1 MSTMSTQS
9 EKIPDKIPERVP
21 DNIQSCCECLCYSY
35 RLDAEFREACILST
49 TSILAECGIAVGRD
63 TAERFTDKL
72 FGEMR
77 ERIDVSY

>member
-1 MSTMSTQS
+1 MSTKSTQDNH
-9 EKIPDKIPERVP
+9 PDKVP

-35 RLDAEFREACILST
+35 RLDEEFREACILST
-49 TSILAECGIAVGRD
+49 TSILAECGVAVGRD